1 ANGWLEA
8 RASAGLNVL
17 SFCFVGEMERE
28 ARASA
33 KLKAKARSR
42 STSDDLQSL
51 QQAVEYFTAAKER
64 TPSNGNLHLEAI
76 EGIAFEKGLLPDV
89 IELLLDVAMSARLA
103 DRLNTR
109 LLKCLIPAS
118 TVPESAVTNAISWMC
133 TRKPTINVQVL
144 FIRWLLTVFDLL
156 ESKKQLNSL
165 YGIIFF
171 YIQNAKLC
179 PYICHLLYLLTKKE
193 NVKRFRVKKLIDLQS
208 KTGMQPHLVALL
220 LLYKIHAPEYVSL
233 TLPGKPKSFQ
243 VPGSFWKKVIEK
255 VQNNGYRQLTGNL
268 ELVNLTELPT
278 RKRKRKMHRELIPV
292 VSTTPHLAELSCSL
306 MQSTFPLE
314 QLTTFSQ
321 LLQNF
326 DRIEFPAQMGS
337 VLRSP
342 LLLHYINWVKDDS
355 ALLRLDF
362 WLAQTLQEE
371 FADCNGDSLQKEKE
385 FVEFLN
391 IIIRTQEFLQEGFS
405 CCEDFVL
412 KSLSFC
418 DSLWCSTQILALLT
432 RISPSSDVIS
442 LYFDPL
448 MKLFFTSSIYFKC
461 TVIES
466 LTNLLVKWLT
476 WHSVCVAEMDRD
488 ITNVLQSPQ
497 NVSLSGLVNSIS
509 ELVEFTTRISMVAL
523 QMEAY
528 NSLLLHFILNFYE
541 TVSDM
546 YLKYSLPL
554 VILPPAGIFYP
565 ALLSLESVNLNQ
577 LCYVMY
583 KYRTNLTALKSLDSS
598 KNVHIGL
605 RVNRKAFQQYN
616 TLMKAAVS
624 CLWTSR
630 NFEQDIHPMGI
641 GIEHNLLVQTRVPDF
656 VSSFTIVNHPA
667 LMGHA
672 INFIQKQWPSGKKQL
687 HAIQGNAW
695 NWYVEYLYD
704 QELDGLK
711 HFLESCLHTAS
722 SSEH

>member
-1 ANGWLEA
+1 MEGAGGENA
-8 RASAGLNVL
+8 RLRAASG
-17 SFCFVGEMERE
+17 
-28 ARASA
+28 
-33 KLKAKARSR
+33 
-42 STSDDLQSL
+42 DLGSL
-51 QQAVEYFTAAKER
+51 QKAVEYFTTVKER

-76 EGIAFEKGLLPDV
+76 ESIAFEKGLLPDV
-89 IELLLDVAMSARLA
+89 IEALLDVAMSARLV
-103 DRLNTR
+103 DRFNIR

-118 TVPESAVTNAISWMC
+118 VVPESAVTKAISWMC

-144 FIRWLLTVFDLL
+144 FIRWLLTMFDLL
-156 ESKKQLNSL
+156 NSKKQLHSL

-171 YIQNAKLC
+171 YLQNDKLC

-208 KTGMQPHLVALL
+208 KMGIQTHLVALL

-233 TLPGKPKSFQ
+233 ALPAKPKNFQ
-243 VPGSFWKKVIEK
+243 VSGSLWKKAIERI
-255 VQNNGYRQLTGNL
+255 QNNGYRQLAETPG
-268 ELVNLTELPT
+268 LVNVTEPPM

-292 VSTTPHLAELSCSL
+292 VSSALHLTELSPSL
-306 MQSTFPLE
+306 IQSKTFPLE
-314 QLTTFSQ
+314 QLATFTQ

-326 DRIEFPAQMGS
+326 DWIEFPAQMGS

-371 FADCNGDSLQKEKE
+371 FTDCKGDSLQKEEE
-385 FVEFLN
+385 FMEFLN

-405 CCEDFVL
+405 CCEDFVF
-412 KSLSFC
+412 KSLSLW

-432 RISPSSDVIS
+432 RIPPSSDVIS

-448 MKLFFTSSIYFKC
+448 MKLFFTSSVYFKC
-461 TVIES
+461 SVIES

-476 WHSVCVAEMDRD
+476 WHSVCVAEMDRE
-488 ITNVLQSPQ
+488 IPSVLQSPQ

-509 ELVEFTTRISMVAL
+509 ELVEFSARISMVAL

-554 VILPPAGIFYP
+554 VIMPPAGIFYP
-565 ALLSLESVNLNQ
+565 ALLSLESVSLNQ
-577 LCYVMY
+577 LCHIMY
-583 KYRTNLTALKSLDSS
+583 RYRTNLIALKSLDPS

-605 RVNRKAFQQYN
+605 KVNRKTFQQYN
-616 TLMKAAVS
+616 TFVKAAVS

-630 NFEQDIHPMGI
+630 NFAQDIHPMGI
-641 GIEHNLLVQTRVPDF
+641 GIEYNLLAQTGVPDCK
-656 VSSFTIVNHPA
+656 SSFTIVNHPA

-672 INFIQKQWPSGKKQL
+672 INFIQKGWPNGKKRL
-687 HAIQGNAW
+687 RAIQGKVW

-704 QELDGLK
+704 QGLNGLK
-711 HFLESCLHTAS
+711 HFLECSIHTLT
-722 SSEH
+722 SSEY

>member
-1 ANGWLEA
+1 
-8 RASAGLNVL
+8 
-17 SFCFVGEMERE
+17 MERE

-598 KNVHIGL
+598 KN
-605 RVNRKAFQQYN
+605 
-616 TLMKAAVS
+616 
-624 CLWTSR
+624 
-630 NFEQDIHPMGI
+630 
-641 GIEHNLLVQTRVPDF
+641 
-656 VSSFTIVNHPA
+656 
-667 LMGHA
+667 
-672 INFIQKQWPSGKKQL
+672 QWPSGKKQL

>member
-1 ANGWLEA
+1 
-8 RASAGLNVL
+8 
-17 SFCFVGEMERE
+17 MERV
-28 ARASA
+28 ARVSGRV
-33 KLKAKARSR
+33 KARLR
-42 STSDDLQSL
+42 AASDDLESL
-51 QQAVEYFTAAKER
+51 QQAVEYFTSVKER
-64 TPSNGNLHLEAI
+64 TASNGNLHLEAI
-76 EGIAFEKGLLPDV
+76 EDIAFEKGLLPDV
-89 IELLLDVAMSARLA
+89 IELLLDVAMSARLV
-103 DRLNTR
+103 DRFNTR

-118 TVPESAVTNAISWMC
+118 SVPVSAVTNAISWMC

-156 ESKKQLNSL
+156 DSKKQLHSL

-171 YIQNAKLC
+171 YLQNDKLC

-208 KTGMQPHLVALL
+208 KMGMQPHLVALL

-233 TLPGKPKSFQ
+233 ALPGKPKSFQ
-243 VPGSFWKKVIEK
+243 VSGSFWKKAIER
-255 VQNNGYRQLTGNL
+255 VQNNGYRQLAGTPD
-268 ELVNLTELPT
+268 LVNLMGPPT
-278 RKRKRKMHRELIPV
+278 RKRKRKMHHELIPV
-292 VSTTPHLAELSCSL
+292 VSTAPHLELSCSL
-306 MQSTFPLE
+306 MQSKMFPLE
-314 QLTTFSQ
+314 QLATFSQ

-362 WLAQTLQEE
+362 WLAQTFQEE
-371 FADCNGDSLQKEKE
+371 FTDCSGDSMQKEKE
-385 FVEFLN
+385 FIEFLS

-405 CCEDFVL
+405 CCEDFVF
-412 KSLSFC
+412 KSLSLC
-418 DSLWCSTQILALLT
+418 DSLWCSTQTLALLT

-461 TVIES
+461 SVIES
-466 LTNLLVKWLT
+466 FTSLLAKWLT

-488 ITNVLQSPQ
+488 IPNVLQSPQ
-497 NVSLSGLVNSIS
+497 NVSLSGLVNSVS
-509 ELVEFTTRISMVAL
+509 ELVEFTARISMVAL

-577 LCYVMY
+577 LCYIMY
-583 KYRTNLTALKSLDSS
+583 RYRTNLTALKSLDSS

-605 RVNRKAFQQYN
+605 KVNRKTFQQYN

-630 NFEQDIHPMGI
+630 SFEQDIHPMGI
-641 GIEHNLLVQTRVPDF
+641 GIEHNLLVQTRVPDSL
-656 VSSFTIVNHPA
+656 SSFTIVNHPA

-672 INFIQKQWPSGKKQL
+672 INFIQKGWPDGKKQL
-687 HAIQGNAW
+687 HVIQGKVW

-704 QELDGLK
+704 QGLDGLK
-711 HFLESCLHTAS
+711 HFLESCIHTVS